1 MVRVTGPLGV
11 AELPPPDPPLPLLPQ
26 AVAASTIMATAANR
40 RPVLVN
46 TLLRMNTPLDAW
58 DGSKRYSIRAVKHAR

>member
-1 MVRVTGPLGV
+1 
-11 AELPPPDPPLPLLPQ
+11 
-26 AVAASTIMATAANR
+26 MATAANR